1 MLLLKKNANFKE
13 RHLANGQI
21 KSWRRL
27 ATLNN
32 IIIIKLSIQLPPV
45 MTWLLWHPQGFNE
58 WYQKTITSPLMI
70 LEITK
75 NLPRSYLKCINHLII
90 TSST

>member
-32 IIIIKLSIQLPPV
+32 IIIIKQIFV
-45 MTWLLWHPQGFNE
+45 IWLF
-58 WYQKTITSPLMI
+58 
-70 LEITK
+70 LET
-75 NLPRSYLKCINHLII
+75 LVL
-90 TSST
+90 TF